1 MEVAACPPHE
11 FNKSVNKYAIIMYIV
26 SYSFVSVVVFYLSN
40 VRKVYDSLHIRCL
53 SIYLS
58 LSLSH
63 SSSMYRWRV
72 YRLWKIIYRLISVC
86 SHAEHFYTFINLNIE
101 YQIFTHARAV
111 LVRPCAPARSLAY
124 ARKTLFKHTVSIDVM
139 EKHEIVGIKRK
150 QYANH
155 FHV

>member
-26 SYSFVSVVVFYLSN
+26 SYSFVSVVVFYLLN
-40 VRKVYDSLHIRCL
+40 VRKVYGSLHIRCL

-58 LSLSH
+58 LSLSLSH
-63 SSSMYRWRV
+63 LSSMYRWRV
-72 YRLWKIIYRLISVC
+72 YRLWKIIHRLISVC

-111 LVRPCAPARSLAY
+111 LVRARPLAHSL
-124 ARKTLFKHTVSIDVM
+124 TL
-139 EKHEIVGIKRK
+139 EKL
-150 QYANH
+150 YLNTPYPSM
-155 FHV
+155 